1 MQMYKNLRYRSRHMC
16 KLYAQRR
23 KTRGFS
29 WQLAKKALLL
39 QRFVAPSCQ
48 YDSDKVLHF
57 P

>member
-1 MQMYKNLRYRSRHMC
+1 MQMYKNLRYRSRYMC

-23 KTRGFS
+23 KTRGVS